1 MAKKTIL
8 SGIQPSGNL
17 CIGNYLGAI
26 KNWKS
31 LQNDYNSIFLVVDLH
46 SLTVNQVP
54 AELRNRCYSFVA
66 QYLACGIDPDK
77 STIAVQSHIS
87 EHLELMWVLNSICYM
102 GELNRMTQFKD
113 KSKKHDSN
121 INAALFTYP
130 VLMAADILL
139 YQADLVP
146 VGQDQKQH
154 LELTRDIASRFNNQ
168 YSDTFTIPEPFIP
181 KQGSRI
187 MSLQNPTAKMSKSD
201 ENLNNLISLTD
212 QPNIVKKKIKRAVTD
227 SGTDI
232 VYDEKRQGLAN
243 LITIYSVVTGKTISE
258 IENDYQGKMYS
269 DFKNDLGDILV
280 DYLAPIQK
288 EYDLLM
294 KDKGHIEEI
303 LKKGAEK
310 ARYKAYKTLD
320 KVYRK
325 IGLVK
330 NLR

>member
-1 MAKKTIL
+1 
-8 SGIQPSGNL
+8 
-17 CIGNYLGAI
+17 
-26 KNWKS
+26 
-31 LQNDYNSIFLVVDLH
+31 
-46 SLTVNQVP
+46 
-54 AELRNRCYSFVA
+54 
-66 QYLACGIDPDK
+66 
-77 STIAVQSHIS
+77 
-87 EHLELMWVLNSICYM
+87 M

-154 LELTRDIASRFNNQ
+154 LELTRDVASRFNNQ

-212 QPNIVKKKIKRAVTD
+212 QPNIIKKKIKRAVTD